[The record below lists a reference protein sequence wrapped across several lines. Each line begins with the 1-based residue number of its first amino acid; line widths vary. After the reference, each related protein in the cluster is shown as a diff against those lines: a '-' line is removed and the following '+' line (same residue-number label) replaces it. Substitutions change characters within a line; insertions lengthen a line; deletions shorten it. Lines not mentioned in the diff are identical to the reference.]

1 MTVEETDMEKYLI
14 VDIGTSSLR
23 VALVNDSLEILQV
36 ETNKRVAD
44 VCFDAEEEWNSIR
57 MMIRKISQTE
67 KEISGI
73 AVSSL
78 LGWVIVDEKGKAL
91 TPCYSYMHQEN
102 DYCQAFC
109 VKYTDAEIYPVC
121 GRRINPE
128 WAAFKLKKMKEERP
142 DLYKEARYLLSMKDF
157 INMKLTGIGAVDH
170 TSAGYTMLYD
180 LKGAEWS
187 DDLIAKAGVDRE
199 KLPPLK
205 RPWEILGEVKN
216 DYLLEFGFSDSIP
229 VVTGSVDGSTAIL
242 GAGGTGKN
250 MAVNVMGTT
259 EVFFM
264 VTDHW
269 KTDRTAGLIV
279 NPHVIPGLWL
289 VGGPMG
295 MYGGTVDW
303 LLESLMERSADLGE
317 MNERAARLEPGCEG
331 LCVYPNLAG
340 ERTPFWNPGF
350 RGTIVG
356 AQHAHRPEHIF
367 RGIMEASGYSV
378 ERIIELGRAAGI
390 AFDEVI
396 AIGGG
401 AKSPL
406 WLQIKSDIT
415 GKKYYSAEVP
425 EATMMGSAMLLAIA
439 LAGNMAGLPAVQIK
453 REFLPDSG
461 RHMTYKQ
468 YYETYMERHEIVK
481 KLYEI

>member
-1 MTVEETDMEKYLI
+1 MEKYLI

-23 VALVNDSLEILQV
+23 VALVDEKLEILQV

-44 VCFDAEEEWNSIR
+44 VTFDAEAEWDCIR

-67 KEISGI
+67 KEVSGI

-78 LGWVIVDEKGKAL
+78 LGWVIVDENGDAL
-91 TPCYSYMHQEN
+91 TPCFSYMHQEPA
-102 DYCQAFC
+102 YCEAFC
-109 VKYTDAEIYPVC
+109 REYGDQEIYPVC

-128 WAAFKLKKMKEERP
+128 WAAFKLKKMKTEQPEVYR
-142 DLYKEARYLLSMKDF
+142 KAKYLLSMKDF
-157 INMKLTGIGAVDH
+157 INMKLTGVGAVDH

-180 LKGAEWS
+180 ITKGEWS
-187 DDLIAKAGVDRE
+187 DSLIEKAGVDRE
-199 KLPPLK
+199 KLPPLR
-205 RPWEILGEVKN
+205 RPYELLGEVKK
-216 DYLLEFGFSDSIP
+216 DYLLEFGFADGVP
-229 VVTGSVDGSTAIL
+229 VAMGSVDGSTAIL
-242 GAGGTGKN
+242 GAGGTRKN

-264 VTDHW
+264 VTEKW
-269 KTDRTAGLIV
+269 QTDKTAGLIV

-295 MYGGTVDW
+295 MFGGTVDW
-303 LLESLMERSADLGE
+303 LLESVMGRSADILE
-317 MNERAARLEPGCEG
+317 MNERAARLEPGCGG

-356 AQHAHRPEHIF
+356 AEHSHQAEHFF

-390 AFDEVI
+390 SFDEVI

-406 WLQIKSDIT
+406 WLQIKADIT

-425 EATMMGSAMLLAIA
+425 EATMMGSAMLLILA
-439 LAGNMAGLPAVQIK
+439 LGKGVEALPAIHIK
-453 REFLPDSG
+453 QEFQPDREAEAIYRKCYQG
-461 RHMTYKQ
+461 
-468 YYETYMERHEIVK
+468 YMERHELVK
-481 KLYEI
+481 KLYEM